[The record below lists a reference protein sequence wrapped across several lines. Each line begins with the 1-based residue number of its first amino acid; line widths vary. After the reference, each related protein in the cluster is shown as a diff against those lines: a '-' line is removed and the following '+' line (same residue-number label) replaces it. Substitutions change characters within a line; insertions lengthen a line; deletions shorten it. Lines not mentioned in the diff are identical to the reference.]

1 MRPERSGAPLRWAR
15 VMASIKIRLTAD
27 GSFAVFQ
34 NGTALCSGLTRAQA
48 ERLAAVLRWVE
59 PVL

>member
-1 MRPERSGAPLRWAR
+1 
-15 VMASIKIRLTAD
+15 MASIKVRVGTD
-27 GSFAVFQ
+27 GTFAVYQ
-34 NGTALCSGLTRAQA
+34 NGHALCSGLTRAQA